1 MVSGPTN
8 EAAGLLDP
16 LIGGPGTKGYPHG
29 AAPLRRS
36 AIASMRWNVLRGD
49 LPLPL
54 ALIQRDAL
62 QGNLRWMQRFASDHG
77 IELAPHGK
85 TTMSPQLFD
94 AQLRAGAWGISFA
107 NVTQARLGLAAG
119 VQRALIANQVSAAAD
134 LEGIVAV
141 LREHAGARLLF
152 LVDSL
157 AQLESIEGWQLG
169 RGDPAAP
176 FEVLLELGLDHGR
189 TGCRTHEQAL
199 ALARRLRAS
208 AAVRLVGIECY
219 EGLWASGRNAEDAA
233 LVQAVLQRVAQL
245 AVACES
251 EQLFEAGEVLVSAG
265 GSAVFDLVAPL
276 LKPALSLPVRSVLRS
291 GCYVPH
297 DHGSYQ
303 RYMAAMDTRLG
314 CGHGLQAALQ
324 VWAMVQS
331 VPEPGLAIL
340 TAGKRDL
347 SYDLDLPLPV
357 AWCRR
362 GPARPDAVPAPAAWK
377 VSALNDQHAYL
388 RFEAD
393 ASPQVGDLVGL
404 GISHP
409 CTTFDKWRWMA
420 VVDPNYDVVDAIVTY
435 F

>member
-1 MVSGPTN
+1 MRAVD
-8 EAAGLLDP
+8 LLDP
-16 LIGGPGTKGYPHG
+16 LIGGPGTKGYPHD

-36 AIASMRWNVLRGD
+36 AMASMGWNVLRGD

-54 ALIQRDAL
+54 AVVRRDAL
-62 QGNLRWMQRFASDHG
+62 QGNLRWMQRFASERG
-77 IELAPHGK
+77 VELAPHGK

-119 VQRALIANQVSAAAD
+119 VKRALIANQVAAAAD
-134 LEGIVAV
+134 LDGIVAA
-141 LREHAGARLLF
+141 LREHDAARLLF

-157 AQLESIEGWQLG
+157 AQLDLIEDWHRA
-169 RGDPAAP
+169 RGETPAA
-176 FEVLLELGLDHGR
+176 FEVLLELGLDGGR
-189 TGCRTHEQAL
+189 TGCRSHEQAL

-208 AAVRLVGIECY
+208 AATRLVGVECY

-233 LVQAVLQRVAQL
+233 LVQGLLQRVAGL
-245 AVACES
+245 AAVCEQ
-251 EQLFEAGEVLVSAG
+251 EHLFEAAEVLISAG

-276 LKPALSLPVRSVLRS
+276 LKPALSLPVRGVLRS
-291 GCYVPH
+291 GCYVTH
-297 DHGSYQ
+297 DHGSYR

-314 CGHGLQAALQ
+314 CGHGLEAALQ
-324 VWAMVQS
+324 VWSQVQS

-347 SYDLDLPLPV
+347 SYDLDLPIPV

-362 GPARPDAVPAPAAWK
+362 GQARPEAAPATWK
-377 VSALNDQHAYL
+377 IAALNDQHAYL
-388 RFEAD
+388 RCDAD
-393 ASPQVGDLVGL
+393 APPQVGDLVGL

-420 VVDPNYDVVDAIVTY
+420 VVDANYDVVDAIVTH